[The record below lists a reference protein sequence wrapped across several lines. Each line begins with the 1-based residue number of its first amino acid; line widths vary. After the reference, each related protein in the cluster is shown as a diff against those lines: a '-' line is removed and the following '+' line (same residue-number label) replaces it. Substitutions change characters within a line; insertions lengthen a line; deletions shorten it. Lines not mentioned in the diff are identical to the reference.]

1 MVISI
6 KNISVIFIISFTLN
20 MNSQNLNDTFQNP
33 KKTFLEVLK
42 VHNKEVPMANLL
54 AYYFRPNEKHNLD
67 SLFINTLLNTECFNL
82 IPYHKSGLLKNNGSK
97 SLNEISIKNAKV
109 KTEVR
114 TEKDKRIDILI
125 ETDDFVICIE
135 FKINHDFNNPLEIY
149 KNYIDKHYSNKNQYF
164 VILTP
169 YSKTPLEET
178 KTYLENKQEFKQIQL
193 SHFIKNVTENL
204 PETYFSNNDEY
215 SFYLKDF
222 IQTIENRKI
231 RSNRYSKLNELS
243 RYLLRNDIANEFH
256 NNINGGFLDIRT
268 KNCHLKIRIN
278 DSEFNIEKWKN
289 EKDKDKTL
297 FSIDY
302 NTELKVILEKINK
315 TCG

>member
-1 MVISI
+1 MS
-6 KNISVIFIISFTLN
+6 
-20 MNSQNLNDTFQNP
+20 SQNIQNTFQNP

-67 SLFINTLLNTECFNL
+67 SLFINTLLNTECYNL
-82 IPYHKSGLLKNNGSK
+82 IPYHKNGLLKDNGSK
-97 SLNEISIKNAKV
+97 LFNEISIKNVKV

-125 ETDDFVICIE
+125 ETDNFVICIE
-135 FKINHDFNNPLEIY
+135 FKINHDFNNPLKIY
-149 KNYIDKHYSNKNQYF
+149 KKHIDKHYSNKNKYF

-169 YSKTPLEET
+169 YSKIPLEET
-178 KTYLENKQEFKQIQL
+178 KTYLENKREFKQIQL

-204 PETYFSNNDEY
+204 PKSYFSNSDEY
-215 SFYLKDF
+215 SIYLKDF

-231 RSNRYSKLNELS
+231 RSNRYNKLNELS
-243 RYLLRNDIANEFH
+243 KYLLQNDIANEFH

-268 KNCHLKIRIN
+268 EDCHLKIRIN

-289 EKDKDKTL
+289 EKDKEKTL
-297 FSIDY
+297 FYIDC
-302 NTELKVILEKINK
+302 NTDLKVLLEKIKK